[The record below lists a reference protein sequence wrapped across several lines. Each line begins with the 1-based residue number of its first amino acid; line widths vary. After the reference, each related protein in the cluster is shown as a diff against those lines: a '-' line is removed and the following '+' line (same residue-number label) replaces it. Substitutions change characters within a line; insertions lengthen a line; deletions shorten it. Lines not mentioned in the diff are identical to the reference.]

1 MKCLYYLAPSLK
13 STQEVADDLNRVGVH
28 EWLIHVIARDEAGL
42 KREKLHSSNYL
53 ETTDIMRDGLIGA
66 GLGLVGA
73 VFALAAMMVFQPFGS
88 EAPDVLYFFLFVVLT
103 GFGAWVGGMTGL
115 DNENRKIRRFHDN
128 IERGEYLLL
137 IYAFKENEA
146 DLREVMARKHPEARL
161 AAVDRQFLNPFA
173 RLRRRRMAAPAA
185 EAP

>member
-13 STQEVADDLNRVGVH
+13 STQAVADDLNRVGVH

-66 GLGLVGA
+66 GLGLAGA
-73 VFALAAMMVFQPFGS
+73 LFSLAMMMLFQPFGS
-88 EAPDVLYFFLFVVLT
+88 DAPAVLYLFLLVALT
-103 GFGAWVGGMTGL
+103 GFGAWVGGLTGL
-115 DNENRKIRRFHDN
+115 DNENRKIRRFHDD
-128 IERGEYLLL
+128 IEQGEYLLL
-137 IYAFKENEA
+137 IYALKEHDAEIRA
-146 DLREVMARKHPEARL
+146 VMARKHPEARL

-173 RLRRRRMAAPAA
+173 RLRRRRMGAPAA
-185 EAP
+185 EA